1 MSTGKKTS
9 STVGDTNANA
19 GLLSHWGILALGV
32 GGCIGSGVISL
43 LGYGI
48 GRTGHSVWL
57 AFAMALLMGFIVCI
71 PVLFVTGSVCLP
83 GGTYSLINAILGK
96 KAAGIYIITF
106 FLNLPG
112 IALYGLAMGQYIQSF
127 FPAVSV
133 RLAAVVIFTLFFFY
147 TLIGVKAL
155 DNLQKVTTMLLLAGL
170 ATFII
175 VGNAKA
181 DFSLVNPAT
190 NPNFLMNGTK
200 GLFSAAFLLMYAVS
214 QSGIMFFSR
223 LARKPKHDIPFA
235 IVGTSLVLTVVYL
248 GMSIASSAV
257 LPLEQTAN
265 QPLTYVAK
273 AILPAPVFIFFMIT
287 GPLMALA
294 TSLSAS
300 FTMYAEPII
309 VAVNDGW
316 FPKKLGAVNKKG
328 APWVIMLLEYLV
340 CMIPIA
346 LGWDLDMIANSVLLV
361 SAITGILQVIAL
373 AMVPTK
379 YPEAWANRQWGKK
392 LPTWLFYVTI
402 AAALCVQVA
411 LARNSMKSIAP
422 YIVIV
427 TIIVLVISIPYSIK
441 MVNDGKITTRDIV
454 IKDE

>member
-1 MSTGKKTS
+1 MSAEKKQT
-9 STVGDTNANA
+9 TNTNANA

-57 AFAMALLMGFIVCI
+57 AFAIALLMGFIICI

-83 GGTYSLINAILGK
+83 GGTYSLITAILGK
-96 KAAGIYIITF
+96 KVAGVYIITF
-106 FLNLPG
+106 FLNIPG

-127 FPAVSV
+127 LPGVSV
-133 RLAAVVIFTLFFFY
+133 RAAAVVIFTLFFFY

-155 DNLQKVTTMLLLAGL
+155 DKLQKFTTMLLLAGL
-170 ATFII
+170 ATFIL
-175 VGNAKA
+175 VGLSKA
-181 DFSLVNPAT
+181 DFSVVNPAT
-190 NPNFLMNGTK
+190 NPDFLMNGPK

-223 LARKPKHDIPFA
+223 LARRPKHDIPFA
-235 IVGTSLVLTVVYL
+235 IVGTSIVLTVVYL
-248 GMSIASSAV
+248 CMSVASSAV
-257 LPLEQTAN
+257 LPIEQTAN

-273 AILPAPVFIFFMIT
+273 EILPAPVFVFFMIS

-300 FTMYAEPII
+300 FMMYAEPII
-309 VAVNDGW
+309 VAINDGW
-316 FPKKLGAVNKKG
+316 LPKKLGVTNGKG

-340 CMIPIA
+340 VMIPIA
-346 LGWDLDMIANSVLLV
+346 LGWDLDMIANSVLLI
-361 SAITGILQVIAL
+361 SAITGILQIVAL
-373 AMVPTK
+373 ALVPKK
-379 YPEAWANRQWGKK
+379 YPEAWANREWGRR
-392 LPTWLFYVTI
+392 LPTWLFYASVVVAI
-402 AAALCVQVA
+402 CVQCA
-411 LARNSMKSIAP
+411 LARNSIASIKP
-422 YIVIV
+422 YIVIITV
-427 TIIVLVISIPYSIK
+427 VVLVVSIPYSIK
-441 MVNDGKITTRDIV
+441 MVNAGKIATREIN